1 MSAKNPVSLLP
12 YYLQV
17 AVFPICQL
25 RSASEDDRNE
35 LGWELS
41 GVVGDRAPVAWEQ
54 SWHLREKSWKFCLWK
69 CNKRNLHGTKQLT
82 FSHPHD
88 PGPKGDLELDRTVVT
103 EGMSSV
109 LNPTL

>member
-1 MSAKNPVSLLP
+1 MPRILFLC
-12 YYLQV
+12 
-17 AVFPICQL
+17 FPITFRLQFSQFVSYDQL
-25 RSASEDDRNE
+25 PKISE

-54 SWHLREKSWKFCLWK
+54 SWHLKEKSWKFCLWK